1 MNSKLR
7 KSTAMF
13 LASGLELASRFL
25 GTRGFVELSTSR
37 LLVVASFRRPS
48 AARIFE
54 QMKKDAIDIIIHGTQ
69 YLNIPLRWKSR
80 LIRYHV
86 LPHQIQ
92 NGLDCSIIRT

>member
-48 AARIFE
+48 CCHRIFE

-69 YLNIPLRWKSR
+69 YLNNSFEMEEPSYQIPCPAPPDSKW
-80 LIRYHV
+80 
-86 LPHQIQ
+86 P
-92 NGLDCSIIRT
+92 